1 MKTAKPQNKKGVIH
15 RETEWWRF
23 TKVILSFSH
32 IWVCLV
38 IAASAVLML
47 FVSWL
52 FKDAQPFWSSI
63 CANIFAGLVTGLV
76 ICLIGG
82 AKQIS
87 IVRMQSKKEWLQN
100 LTGLLKVYLND
111 YHQMTRLHFDRFDG
125 KPEIFDF
132 YYDMSIHAS
141 NINVEI
147 HQGTFNK
154 ALSFSPDQY
163 CREAFG
169 YDSVAMSERF
179 DALHTF
185 VEMIEIDCP
194 GSKEIAQQFATVHS
208 ELRKLN
214 SAVYGA
220 IRDLD
225 VRLADIQ
232 KTIV

>member
-1 MKTAKPQNKKGVIH
+1 
-15 RETEWWRF
+15 
-23 TKVILSFSH
+23 
-32 IWVCLV
+32 
-38 IAASAVLML
+38 ML
-47 FVSWL
+47 
-52 FKDAQPFWSSI
+52 K
-63 CANIFAGLVTGLV
+63 
-76 ICLIGG
+76 
-82 AKQIS
+82 
-87 IVRMQSKKEWLQN
+87 
-100 LTGLLKVYLND
+100 
-111 YHQMTRLHFDRFDG
+111 
-125 KPEIFDF
+125 
-132 YYDMSIHAS
+132 
-141 NINVEI
+141 I

-154 ALSFSPDQY
+154 ALSFNPNQY

-169 YDSVAMSERF
+169 YDSVAMSEKF
-179 DALHTF
+179 DALHAF

>member
-1 MKTAKPQNKKGVIH
+1 MAKTRQKNKNGYIK
-15 RETEWWRF
+15 REPEWWRK
-23 TKVILSFSH
+23 TKVTFSFSH
-32 IWVCLV
+32 IWICLI
-38 IAASAVLML
+38 IAASAAGML

-52 FKDAQPFWSSI
+52 YKDSQPFWSSI

-76 ICLIGG
+76 ICLVGG
-82 AKQIS
+82 VKQVS
-87 IVRMQSKKEWLQN
+87 NMYMLSKREWLQN
-100 LTGLLKVYLND
+100 LAELMKVYLND
-111 YHQMTRLHFDRFDG
+111 YHKMIRLHFDRFDG
-125 KPEIFDF
+125 DQELFDF

-147 HQGTFNK
+147 HQGAFNRT
-154 ALSFSPDQY
+154 LPFDPDQY
-163 CREAFG
+163 CRKEFG
-169 YDSVAMSERF
+169 YDSVAMSEKF
-179 DALHTF
+179 DNLHAY

-194 GSKEIAQQFATVHS
+194 SSKEIAQQFETVNS

>member
-1 MKTAKPQNKKGVIH
+1 MKTAKPQNKKGVIQ

-23 TKVILSFSH
+23 TKAILSFSH

-63 CANIFAGLVTGLV
+63 CTNIFAGLVTGLV

-100 LTGLLKVYLND
+100 LTELLKVYLND

-147 HQGTFNK
+147 QQGTFNK

-163 CREAFG
+163 CRETFG
-169 YDSVAMSERF
+169 YDSVAMSEKF
-179 DALHTF
+179 DALHAF

>member
-1 MKTAKPQNKKGVIH
+1 MHSTKRVRK
-15 RETEWWRF
+15 ESEWLRF
-23 TKVILSFSH
+23 AKVILSFSH
-32 IWVCLV
+32 IRICLIIV
-38 IAASAVLML
+38 AAAAIML
-47 FVSWL
+47 FISWVI
-52 FKDAQPFWSSI
+52 KDAQPFWSSVF
-63 CANIFAGLVTGLV
+63 ANVFAGLVTGLV

-82 AKQIS
+82 VKQIS

-100 LTGLLKVYLND
+100 LTELLKVYLND

-125 KPEIFDF
+125 KQETFNF

-147 HQGTFNK
+147 HQGVFNK
-154 ALSFSPDQY
+154 ALSFDPDQY
-163 CREAFG
+163 CRKTFG
-169 YDSVAMSERF
+169 YDSVAMGEKF
-179 DALHTF
+179 DALHAY

-194 GSKEIAQQFATVHS
+194 GSKEIAQQFATAHS

>member
-1 MKTAKPQNKKGVIH
+1 MKTAKPQNKKGVIQ

-23 TKVILSFSH
+23 TKAILSFSH

-63 CANIFAGLVTGLV
+63 CTNI
-76 ICLIGG
+76 
-82 AKQIS
+82 
-87 IVRMQSKKEWLQN
+87 
-100 LTGLLKVYLND
+100 
-111 YHQMTRLHFDRFDG
+111 
-125 KPEIFDF
+125 F

-154 ALSFSPDQY
+154 ALSFSPNQY

-169 YDSVAMSERF
+169 YDSVAMSEKF
-179 DALHTF
+179 DALHAF

>member
-1 MKTAKPQNKKGVIH
+1 MAKAKPKNKKGVI
-15 RETEWWRF
+15 RRDPEWWRF
-23 TKVILSFSH
+23 AKVIFSFSH
-32 IWVCLV
+32 IRICLI
-38 IAASAVLML
+38 IAASAAMML
-47 FVSWL
+47 FASWL
-52 FKDAQPFWSSI
+52 IKDAQPFWSSI

-87 IVRMQSKKEWLQN
+87 IVRMQPKKEWLQN
-100 LTGLLKVYLND
+100 LAELLKVYLND

-125 KPEIFDF
+125 KQETFNF

-147 HQGTFNK
+147 HQGTFNEV
-154 ALSFSPDQY
+154 LSFDPDQY
-163 CREAFG
+163 CRKAFG
-169 YDSVAMSERF
+169 YDSVAMGEKF
-179 DALHTF
+179 DALHAY

-194 GSKEIAQQFATVHS
+194 GSKEIAQHFATVHS

>member
-1 MKTAKPQNKKGVIH
+1 MKRPLAYITAPWSENEFENTENAAKYCRAVYDAGFSPVCPTLFLPLFLRDEIPQEH
-15 RETEWWRF
+15 
-23 TKVILSFSH
+23 
-32 IWVCLV
+32 
-38 IAASAVLML
+38 
-47 FVSWL
+47 
-52 FKDAQPFWSSI
+52 KD
-63 CANIFAGLVTGLV
+63 C
-76 ICLIGG
+76 
-82 AKQIS
+82 
-87 IVRMQSKKEWLQN
+87 MQSKKEWLQN

-141 NINVEI
+141 NIDVEI

-169 YDSVAMSERF
+169 YDSVAMSEKF
-179 DALHTF
+179 DALHAF

>member
-1 MKTAKPQNKKGVIH
+1 MKHNTKIIRKEP
-15 RETEWWRF
+15 EWLRF
-23 TKVILSFSH
+23 TKVIFSFSH
-32 IWVCLV
+32 IRVCLI
-38 IAASAVLML
+38 IAASAALML

-52 FKDAQPFWSSI
+52 SKDAQPFWSSI

-100 LTGLLKVYLND
+100 LTELLKMYLND

-125 KPEIFDF
+125 KQEIFDF

-154 ALSFSPDQY
+154 VLSFDPDQY
-163 CREAFG
+163 CRKAFG
-169 YDSVAMSERF
+169 YDSVAMCEKF
-179 DALHTF
+179 DTLHAY

-220 IRDLD
+220 IRDLE
-225 VRLADIQ
+225 VRLAEINQ
-232 KTIV
+232 SVV

>member
-1 MKTAKPQNKKGVIH
+1 MHSTKRVRKKKS
-15 RETEWWRF
+15 EWLRF
-23 TKVILSFSH
+23 AKVILSFSH
-32 IWVCLV
+32 IRICLIIV
-38 IAASAVLML
+38 AAAAIML
-47 FVSWL
+47 FISWVI
-52 FKDAQPFWSSI
+52 KDAQPFWSSVF
-63 CANIFAGLVTGLV
+63 ANVFAGLVTGLV

-82 AKQIS
+82 VKQIS

-100 LTGLLKVYLND
+100 LTELLKVYLND

-125 KPEIFDF
+125 KQETFNF

-147 HQGTFNK
+147 HQGVFNK
-154 ALSFSPDQY
+154 ALSFDPDQY
-163 CREAFG
+163 CRKTFG
-169 YDSVAMSERF
+169 YDSVAMGEKF
-179 DALHTF
+179 DALHAY

-214 SAVYGA
+214 SAVYGV